1 MKKMETNTE
10 LVVIGGSAGSLEV
23 ILDMIKKLDEEISFA
38 IILIV
43 HRKAQSVSILPTL
56 LQQFSSIEVIE
67 IEDKAEIQ
75 NNRIYIVP
83 ADYHLLFENKHLVS
97 LDSSEKMN
105 YSRPSIDVTFKS
117 AAEMYGESLVG
128 ILLSGANA
136 DGVEGLQYIKKNR
149 GSVWIQDPDT
159 AEVNY
164 MPRHAVEGVAYDLI
178 ITPEDLAKNIN
189 KLNKLYN

>member
-1 MKKMETNTE
+1 MKRMDVNTE

-23 ILDMIKKLDEEISFA
+23 ILDMIKKLDSEISFA
-38 IILIV
+38 IILVV

-56 LQQFSSIEVIE
+56 LQQFSPIEVTE
-67 IEDKAEIQ
+67 IEDKTEIE
-75 NNRIYIVP
+75 NNHIYIVP
-83 ADYHLLFENKHLVS
+83 ADYHLLFESKHLVS

-117 AAEMYGESLVG
+117 AAEIYGESLIG

-136 DGVEGLQYIKKNR
+136 DGVEGLQYIKRNK
-149 GSVWIQDPDT
+149 GAVWIQDPDT

-164 MPRHAVEGVAYDLI
+164 MPKHAIEGVAYDLI
-178 ITPEDLAKNIN
+178 ISPTDLAEHIN
-189 KLNKLYN
+189 GLNKL